1 MRRHGEYSEVTTIR
15 FDMATKSFLDML
27 AIEREKSRAE
37 IIRSIISRYKD
48 AYRIDWQELAL
59 DKHLC
64 IVAPTLHGKSFLVQ
78 NHIIPELGKR
88 TVVIDVHREY
98 SFKQYVVS
106 YGESIPPINNQLFEV
121 LQLQR
126 IWNDTDRIV
135 EALLEELDNHENL
148 CIIPDIL
155 DPTAE
160 KVVISEF
167 LKRITQ
173 RKWGDLLLVVEEAN
187 KYDCRSLVS
196 RGRHAEIQAVLI
208 SQYFPDWETV
218 GNCRVVLGPLS
229 PSLVEEYDPLASQAV
244 MGLGRGEFIWELKRG
259 TWKKYRY
266 EDEKTAIQAET
277 ASGTGSEIGE
287 INCETSRVRQVV
299 SG

>member
-15 FDMATKSFLDML
+15 FDIATKSFLDML
-27 AIEREKSRAE
+27 AIERDESRAE
-37 IIRSIISRYKD
+37 IIRSIISRYKY
-48 AYRIDWQELAL
+48 AYRIDWQDLAL
-59 DKHLC
+59 DKHLS
-64 IVAPTLHGKSFLVQ
+64 IIAPTLHGKTHLAL
-78 NHIIPELGKR
+78 NHVIPRLRKR

-98 SFKQYVVS
+98 PFKQHVVS
-106 YGESIPPINNQLFEV
+106 YGESIPPINNQFFEM

-126 IWNDTDRIV
+126 IWHDTDRIV
-135 EALLEELDNHENL
+135 EALLEELDNSENF

-160 KVVISEF
+160 KVIISEF
-167 LKRITQ
+167 LKRVTQ
-173 RKWGDLLLVVEEAN
+173 RKWEDLLLLVEEAN

-196 RGRHAEIQAVLI
+196 RGRHAGIQAVLV

-229 PSLVEEYDPLASQAV
+229 PRLVEEYDPLASQAV

-259 TWKKYRY
+259 TWKKFRH
-266 EDEKTAIQAET
+266 E
-277 ASGTGSEIGE
+277 ASGL
-287 INCETSRVRQVV
+287 
-299 SG
+299 